1 MVITSCTKP
10 DGDTRI
16 WLMRRADEAIV
27 RDIPT
32 IEEVLQHL
40 SGSTVFSK
48 LDLKWGFHQVELAE
62 ESREITTFVTHR
74 GLYRYRRLMFGIAS
88 APENHQKIVKDV
100 LRDYKGAV
108 NIVDDVLVHGRGV
121 KEHDG
126 NLFAVLNRLK
136 ECGLTSTDILRP

>member
-1 MVITSCTKP
+1 M
-10 DGDTRI
+10 
-16 WLMRRADEAIV
+16 
-27 RDIPT
+27 
-32 IEEVLQHL
+32 
-40 SGSTVFSK
+40 
-48 LDLKWGFHQVELAE
+48 
-62 ESREITTFVTHR
+62 
-74 GLYRYRRLMFGIAS
+74 
-88 APENHQKIVKDV
+88 KDV